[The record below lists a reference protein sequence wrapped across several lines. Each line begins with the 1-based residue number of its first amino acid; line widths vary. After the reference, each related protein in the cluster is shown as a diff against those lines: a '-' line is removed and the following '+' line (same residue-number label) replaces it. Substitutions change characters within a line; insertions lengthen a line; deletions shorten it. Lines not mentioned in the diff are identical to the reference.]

1 MFGRGQRDE
10 LDDEEGERLAQSMR
24 VELAEEVK
32 RIERDEGVI
41 LDPTASDL
49 KRQGKL

>member
-10 LDDEEGERLAQSMR
+10 LDDEEGERLAHSMR

-32 RIERDEGVI
+32 RIERDEGVV

-49 KRQGKL
+49 KRRGKL